1 MVLKMGASGAPAC
14 FLFFFLL
21 FILLSLD
28 LGFGVVFGGGWGAER
43 WYLTLCQLCVTLRPE
58 VNFTGGSDED
68 LILRKAAARLDFSGV
83 PES

>member
-14 FLFFFLL
+14 FLFLFFFLL

-43 WYLTLCQLCVTLRPE
+43 EDLTLCQLCVTLPPE
-58 VNFTGGSDED
+58 VNYTGGSDKD
-68 LILRKAAARLDFSGV
+68 PIL
-83 PES
+83 